1 VHHAA
6 KSYVRVTVGMREQNL
21 RCVRAFERV
30 LGRGVRREPM
40 TLAAGPSDA
49 E

>member
-1 VHHAA
+1 
-6 KSYVRVTVGMREQNL
+6 MREQNL

-40 TLAAGPSDA
+40 TLVAGPSDA